1 MAPERRRRYLYLV
14 LALFLIIY
22 MFINCGGGRENFDID
37 VNGAAKMIGAEN
49 PPAVIDVRTPEEYV
63 GELGHITGS
72 RLIPIDTF
80 RDSIEALSNLKDS
93 TIIVVCKVGYR
104 SEKAARLLLDN
115 GFGKVYNLDG
125 GMMAWNDAG
134 EKIER

>member
-1 MAPERRRRYLYLV
+1 MAPENYKRYPYC
-14 LALFLIIY
+14 ALILILIIY
-22 MFINCGGGRENFDID
+22 IFINCGGRENFDIG
-37 VNGAAKMIGAEN
+37 VEGAAKMIGSEN

-63 GELGHITGS
+63 GELGHIAGS

-80 RDSIEALSNLKDS
+80 KDSIEALTNMKDS

-104 SEKAARLLLDN
+104 SKKAARLLLNN

-134 EKIER
+134 EKTER